1 MGEEAGGGGEDTR
14 RNDGLTVWPCLAK
27 CTQAFS
33 TVCTCSR
40 SGDGFLW
47 KPLQGLSSGS
57 GPGAARA
64 GGGMDSEGNRKHHKR
79 AWEMLGG
86 LRWNCAWLGS
96 HDPLRGGVQVTQLVT
111 LSHIRQ
117 GASTL

>member
-1 MGEEAGGGGEDTR
+1 MEEEAGGGGEDGGGTTGLQCDPAL
-14 RNDGLTVWPCLAK
+14 RNAPRFLA
-27 CTQAFS
+27 
-33 TVCTCSR
+33 R

-57 GPGAARA
+57 GPGAAS
-64 GGGMDSEGNRKHHKR
+64 GGMDSEGNRKHHDKR